1 MSGLFDDE
9 GKTPARG
16 RKHKAAEVAV
26 AELVK
31 PAEYPIDAG
40 AEMVADA
47 DEVFE
52 RFKTCEAELV
62 ARISETLAPLTSDEM
77 AKAAR
82 EFDAGHPFEDSIK
95 AAEAIAADEVYVPGL
110 PGFQK
115 IGPDGERELVN
126 RFPISQERRA
136 KLLNLVWERTR
147 WRTGRV
153 EWRDV
158 RELLKDVI
166 ELL

>member
-16 RKHKAAEVAV
+16 RKHQVRNPLIDEMPEAV
-26 AELVK
+26 
-31 PAEYPIDAG
+31 I
-40 AEMVADA
+40 
-47 DEVFE
+47 E
-52 RFKTCEAELV
+52 RSEAEEAAPIL
-62 ARISETLAPLTSDEM
+62 AKLAGMSALLEDGAKSEPEIPL
-77 AKAAR
+77 
-82 EFDAGHPFEDSIK
+82 GHPFEASIK
-95 AAEAIAADEVYVPGL
+95 AAAAIADDLHPATIELNIP
-110 PGFQK
+110 K
-115 IGPDGERELVN
+115 SAAERIAAKEAEQVN

-136 KLLNLVWERTR
+136 MLLNLVWERTR

-153 EWRDV
+153 EWRDM